1 MAKKKKI
8 SKKPVKVA
16 KKKDSPFA
24 KVSMDEANTIEIYV
38 KKHARFVS
46 NILEAR
52 KKDITKVFDVQR
64 EIIEVK
70 GDEKLSQ
77 ETKAEKLQALNEKLK
92 VAKADAKVSQN
103 TIKQTVFEAIQNN
116 FYDLRVC
123 FSYQQVKYQQYLD
136 ELNKLRRD
144 GENKIIALRNEI
156 QDIILNKQIEKKEK
170 RELIENN
177 LKEIK
182 KAKANAKLMKKQVR
196 FVLHEAMTISKLDS
210 KYYMRLVK
218 AGNKYDNQLSR
229 STYKDMCKTINE
241 MHATRVEQ
249 LKKDAKD
256 KKALAVD
263 LKAENIAYSSKLN
276 EAKTAKNEAL
286 DRSKELRYTSFMNK
300 YSYTGK
306 LKHDRH
312 PISEWF
318 RFKYETYIANFDIK
332 NWLLKNALYIVIILV
347 FVALIGIAASRGDNL
362 LSADSLLSALVQ
374 ISPKIFYALGV
385 AGLILLGGTDLSI
398 GRLTGIG
405 VSFTLMIL
413 SSEVYTDAGGVQWWL
428 FTTAPGALKVITA
441 LLVSII
447 LCTFFTTFAG
457 FFTAKFKMHPFIS
470 TLAVQLISYGFF
482 QIFWSATSSFS
493 PDKPLLDALRG
504 PRSILLVVY
513 AIIAIAIVWFIWN
526 KTKFGKHMYAVGGN
540 QEAATVSGISPFKI
554 TILAFVMAG
563 ILYGFGGF
571 VQALQTGTGNFNS
584 GYGTETDAI
593 AACVIGGISFSGG
606 VGKVGGAVIGAII
619 LGFLTYAFAFINVD
633 SNLQLLIK
641 GVIILVAVALD
652 CVKYLRKK

>member
-1 MAKKKKI
+1 MAKKKVI
-8 SKKPVKVA
+8 
-16 KKKDSPFA
+16 KKKTVKA
-24 KVSMDEANTIEIYV
+24 KVKTSSSMTIATDESNTIEVYV

-46 NILEAR
+46 GILEAR
-52 KKDITKVFDVQR
+52 KKDISHVFALRRAIIDV
-64 EIIEVK
+64 ET
-70 GDEKLSQ
+70 DEKLKP
-77 ETKAEKLQALNEKLK
+77 ETKETKLSELKAQLKQAKI
-92 VAKADAKVSQN
+92 DAKLSQKAIEK
-103 TIKQTVFEAIQNN
+103 TVDDAIKNN

-123 FSYQQVKYQQYLD
+123 FSYQQVKYQDYLD

-156 QDIILNKQIEKKEK
+156 QDIILNKQIEKHEK
-170 RELIENN
+170 RELIDNN
-177 LKEIK
+177 IKELK
-182 KAKANAKLMKKQVR
+182 KARENAKLMKKEVKA
-196 FVLHEAMTISKLDS
+196 VLHEAMVLSKLDS
-210 KYYMRLVK
+210 KQYMRLVK
-218 AGNKYDNQLSR
+218 AGNKYDNNLSR
-229 STYKDMCKTINE
+229 TQYKDMCKTINE
-241 MHATRVEQ
+241 MHTKRVIQ
-249 LKKDAKD
+249 LKSEAKD

-276 EAKTAKNEAL
+276 EAKTAKVEAI
-286 DRSKELRYTSFMNK
+286 DRSKELRYSSFMNK
-300 YSYTGK
+300 YAYTGK
-306 LKHDRH
+306 LKHDHH
-312 PISEWF
+312 PIGEWF
-318 RFKYETYIANFDIK
+318 RFKYENYIANFNLQ
-332 NWLLKNALYIVIILV
+332 NWLLKNALYVVILV
-347 FVALIGIAASRGDNL
+347 VFAALVGMTGGGL
-362 LSADSLLSALVQ
+362 LKGESLLGALVQ
-374 ISPKIFYALGV
+374 ISPKIFFALGV

-398 GRLTGIG
+398 GRLTGVG

-413 SSEVYTDAGGVQWWL
+413 SNDIYPDINGNAWWI
-428 FTTAPGALKVITA
+428 FTTAPGAVKIITA
-441 LLVSII
+441 LLISIL

-493 PDKPLLDALRG
+493 PDTDLLAALRG
-504 PRSILLVVY
+504 PQSILLVIY
-513 AIIAIAIVWFIWN
+513 AIIAILIVWFIWN

-554 TILAFVMAG
+554 TMLAFVMAG

-571 VQALQTGTGNFNS
+571 VQAIQTGTGNFNS

-619 LGFLTYAFAFINVD
+619 LGFLTYAFAYIGVN

-641 GVIILVAVALD
+641 GVIILIAVALD